1 MDKRQISDEM
11 FEHALQAFCREIELH
26 IRMAEVYL
34 DVAEMLANMLA
45 NMQASKEE

>member
-11 FEHALQAFCREIELH
+11 FEAALQAFCREIELH

-34 DVAEMLANMLA
+34 DVAEMLANM
-45 NMQASKEE
+45 QASKEE